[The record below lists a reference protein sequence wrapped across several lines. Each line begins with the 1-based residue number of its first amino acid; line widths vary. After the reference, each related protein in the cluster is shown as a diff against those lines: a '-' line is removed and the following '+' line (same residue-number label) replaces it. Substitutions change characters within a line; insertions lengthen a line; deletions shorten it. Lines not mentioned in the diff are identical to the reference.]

1 MNADLLRV
9 NFESMSVVFKAGDPG
24 DKAYVIEKGCVEVLH
39 EAEGKIRRVAILS
52 QGSIFG
58 EVALLDGQPRTATVR
73 TLMPTT
79 LISIDRDHVDE
90 LLKRSDPVIQFLL
103 GLLLERF
110 RRSQFR
116 ETDIISALEG
126 DNATAMPENDLHA
139 AALRTL
145 SLAQDLSY
153 AIDRGQLELYYQPL
167 CAFHDLSLTG
177 YEALIRWNHPT
188 LGLVQ
193 PLEFISIAEKTG
205 LIHRIGHW
213 VLNQALS
220 DWSELRAHCE
230 SALCE
235 HPFISI
241 NLSAP
246 ELSLSSIS
254 DLIREGLQRYQIPP
268 GELRIELTETIIIDN
283 MDSVFQV
290 LKELSEM
297 GVGIAL
303 DDFGTGYAGL
313 DYLRVL
319 PFSCIKIDK
328 SFVQQM
334 NYSQRSLEIVR
345 VAIDLA
351 QLLKLKTIAEG
362 IEDETTGLALT
373 AMGCDIAQGYYY
385 ARPMPKK
392 QIAEW
397 LVQHRRKFA
406 LKN

>member
-39 EAEGKIRRVAILS
+39 EAEGKMRRIAILS

-116 ETDIISALEG
+116 ETDTISALEG
-126 DNATAMPENDLHA
+126 DNATAMPKNDLHA

-220 DWSELRAHCE
+220 DWSELRTHCE

-246 ELSLSSIS
+246 ELSLSSVS
-254 DLIREGLQRYQIPP
+254 DLIREGLERYNVPP
-268 GELRIELTETIIIDN
+268 DELRIELTETIIIDS

-290 LKELSEM
+290 LQVLSEM
-297 GVGIAL
+297 GVGISL

-313 DYLRVL
+313 DYLRTL

-351 QLLKLKTIAEG
+351 QLLELKTIAEG
-362 IEDETTGLALT
+362 IEDEATGLALT
-373 AMGCDIAQGYYY
+373 EMGCDIAQGYHY
-385 ARPMPKK
+385 AKPMPKK
-392 QIAEW
+392 QIAAW
-397 LVQHRRKFA
+397 LVQHRRK
-406 LKN
+406 LSLRK

>member
-9 NFESMSVVFKAGDPG
+9 NFESMSVVFKEGDPG

-52 QGSIFG
+52 QGAIFG
-58 EVALLDGQPRTATVR
+58 EIALLDGQPRTATVR

-79 LISIDRDHVDE
+79 LISIDRDHVHE
-90 LLKRSDPVIQFLL
+90 LLKRSDPVIQLLL

-116 ETDIISALEG
+116 ETDIISALAG
-126 DNATAMPENDLHA
+126 DNAVSIPENDLHA
-139 AALRTL
+139 AALRTIL
-145 SLAQDLSY
+145 LAQDLSY

-167 CAFHDLSLTG
+167 CVFHDLSLTG

-220 DWSELRAHCE
+220 DWTELRTHCE
-230 SALCE
+230 SVLCKQ
-235 HPFISI
+235 PFISI

-246 ELSLSSIS
+246 ELSLSSVS
-254 DLIREGLQRYQIPP
+254 DLIREGLERYRVPP

-290 LKELSEM
+290 LKVLNEM
-297 GVGIAL
+297 GVGISL

-313 DYLRVL
+313 DYLRTL

-351 QLLKLKTIAEG
+351 KLLKLKTIAEG
-362 IEDETTGLALT
+362 IEDEATGLVLT
-373 AMGCDIAQGYYY
+373 EMGCDIAQGYYY
-385 ARPMPKK
+385 AKPMPKK

-397 LVQHRRKFA
+397 LVQHRRKYA
-406 LKN
+406 SSK

>member
-9 NFESMSVVFKAGDPG
+9 NFESMSVVFKEGDPG

-52 QGSIFG
+52 QGAIFG
-58 EVALLDGQPRTATVR
+58 EIALLDGQPRTATVR

-79 LISIDRDHVDE
+79 LISIDRDHVHE
-90 LLKRSDPVIQFLL
+90 LLKRSDPVIQLLL

-116 ETDIISALEG
+116 ETDIISALAG
-126 DNATAMPENDLHA
+126 DNAVSIPENDLHA
-139 AALRTL
+139 AALRTFL
-145 SLAQDLSY
+145 LAQDLSY

-167 CAFHDLSLTG
+167 CVFHDLSLTG

-220 DWSELRAHCE
+220 DWTELRTHCE
-230 SALCE
+230 SVLCKQ
-235 HPFISI
+235 PFISI

-246 ELSLSSIS
+246 ELSLSSVS
-254 DLIREGLQRYQIPP
+254 DLIREGLERYRVPP

-290 LKELSEM
+290 LKVLNEM
-297 GVGIAL
+297 GVGISL

-313 DYLRVL
+313 DYLRTL

-351 QLLKLKTIAEG
+351 KLLKLKTIAEG
-362 IEDETTGLALT
+362 IEDEATGLVLT
-373 AMGCDIAQGYYY
+373 EMGCDIAQGYYY
-385 ARPMPKK
+385 AKPMPKK

-397 LVQHRRKFA
+397 LVQHRRKYA
-406 LKN
+406 SSK

>member
-9 NFESMSVVFKAGDPG
+9 YFESMSVVFKAGDPG

-39 EAEGKIRRVAILS
+39 EAEGKMRRVAILS

-58 EVALLDGQPRTATVR
+58 EIALLDGQPRTATVR

-79 LISIDRDHVDE
+79 LISIDRDHVNE

-110 RRSQFR
+110 RRSQFW
-116 ETDIISALEG
+116 ETDIIPPLEG
-126 DNATAMPENDLHA
+126 DNTTVMPENDLHS

-145 SLAQDLSY
+145 SLAQDLSN

-167 CAFHDLSLTG
+167 CAFHDLSLAG

-193 PLEFISIAEKTG
+193 PHEFISIAEKTG

-220 DWSELRAHCE
+220 DWSELRAYCE
-230 SALCE
+230 TAPGEL
-235 HPFISI
+235 PFVSI

-254 DLIREGLQRYQIPP
+254 DSIREGLQRYQIPP

-283 MDSVFQV
+283 MESVFQV
-290 LKELSEM
+290 LKVLSEM

-345 VAIDLA
+345 AAIDLA

-362 IEDETTGLALT
+362 IEDETTGLTLT
-373 AMGCDIAQGYYY
+373 EMGCDIAQGYYY
-385 ARPMPKK
+385 AKPMPKK
-392 QIAEW
+392 QIAAW
-397 LVQHRRKFA
+397 LVQHRNKISSRK
-406 LKN
+406 